1 MDVINY
7 LSYFFVVIIMFDF
20 RKVPL
25 PDYSRLE
32 DGINSVTHF
41 LGVPI
46 VIITAVMSLIKLGDT
61 ATTIQK
67 AAIIICAVSSAIM
80 YGGSAFYHGLK
91 PSDLKRFARV
101 LDHSNIFLMI
111 SGTLTAFYLLGVIQ
125 TERKLAVGLTIFSW
139 VVAVVGILLTCMDL
153 HRFRKVQMAMYIML
167 GWTAIFGIV
176 KLWNAG
182 DNMRHFLLLVA
193 IGGVLYTVGA
203 IVYGIGKKV
212 KYVHA
217 VFHIFVLAATIVQF
231 CGIYKYM
238 I

>member
-1 MDVINY
+1 MY
-7 LSYFFVVIIMFDF
+7 LIFYVVIIMFDF
-20 RKVPL
+20 KKVPL

-41 LGVPI
+41 LGLPI
-46 VIITAVMSLIKLGDT
+46 VIITAVMSLIKLGGSAS
-61 ATTIQK
+61 ATQK

-125 TERKLAVGLTIFSW
+125 TERQLAIGLTIFSW
-139 VVAVVGILLTCMDL
+139 AVSVIGILLTFMDL
-153 HRFRKVQMAMYIML
+153 HKFRKVQMAMYITL
-167 GWTAIFGIV
+167 GWTAIIGIV

-182 DNMRHFLLLVA
+182 DNMRHFLLLVG
-193 IGGVLYTVGA
+193 IGGVLYTLGA
-203 IVYGIGKKV
+203 IVYGIGKKI

-231 CGIYKYM
+231 CGIYIYM
-238 I
+238 L